1 MPLTPWK
8 IGACAPAAGRACRAP
23 ARGADRGDDDEEFDG
38 AQPQRAGAGS
48 REPSPDIEAL
58 RRLEALQPAYERLR
72 ADRIRAESDVERLT
86 RRNSPPPGPRPAR
99 ELGTDDEGEIRRMI
113 EEARAE
119 NARRV
124 EAFAQA
130 LRAVQDRLDALD
142 AGR

>member
-1 MPLTPWK
+1 MPPES
-8 IGACAPAAGRACRAP
+8 
-23 ARGADRGDDDEEFDG
+23 GDDGETDG
-38 AQPQRAGAGS
+38 AQPQRQDAGS
-48 REPSPDIEAL
+48 RDSSPDLEAL

-86 RRNSPPPGPRPAR
+86 AELAAAR
-99 ELGTDDEGEIRRMI
+99 AQAREELGTDDEAEIRRMI

-124 EAFAQA
+124 EAFAQS

>member
-1 MPLTPWK
+1 MERSRK
-8 IGACAPAAGRACRAP
+8 GQ
-23 ARGADRGDDDEEFDG
+23 D
-38 AQPQRAGAGS
+38 AGS
-48 REPSPDIEAL
+48 REAGPDVEAL

-86 RRNSPPPGPRPAR
+86 AELAAAR
-99 ELGTDDEGEIRRMI
+99 AQAREELGTDDEAEIRRMI

-130 LRAVQDRLDALD
+130 LRGVQDRLDALD
-142 AGR
+142 GGR

>member
-1 MPLTPWK
+1 MERNRKGQEPRIQEK
-8 IGACAPAAGRACRAP
+8 
-23 ARGADRGDDDEEFDG
+23 RGAET
-38 AQPQRAGAGS
+38 
-48 REPSPDIEAL
+48 SPEAEAL

-86 RRNSPPPGPRPAR
+86 AELAAAR
-99 ELGTDDEGEIRRMI
+99 AQAREELGTDDETEIRRMI

-142 AGR
+142 TGR

>member
-1 MPLTPWK
+1 MERSRKGQDPGLRE
-8 IGACAPAAGRACRAP
+8 AG
-23 ARGADRGDDDEEFDG
+23 
-38 AQPQRAGAGS
+38 
-48 REPSPDIEAL
+48 PDVEAL

-86 RRNSPPPGPRPAR
+86 AELAAAR
-99 ELGTDDEGEIRRMI
+99 AQAREELGTDDEAEIRRMI

-124 EAFAQA
+124 EAFAQS

-142 AGR
+142 PGR

>member
-1 MPLTPWK
+1 ME
-8 IGACAPAAGRACRAP
+8 R
-23 ARGADRGDDDEEFDG
+23 
-38 AQPQRAGAGS
+38 S
-48 REPSPDIEAL
+48 RKGQDTGPRDSSPDLEAL

-86 RRNSPPPGPRPAR
+86 AELAAAR
-99 ELGTDDEGEIRRMI
+99 AQAREELGTDDEAEIRRMI

-124 EAFAQA
+124 EAFAQS
-130 LRAVQDRLDALD
+130 LRAVQARLDALD

>member
-1 MPLTPWK
+1 MERSRKGQEP
-8 IGACAPAAGRACRAP
+8 
-23 ARGADRGDDDEEFDG
+23 
-38 AQPQRAGAGS
+38 GS
-48 REPSPDIEAL
+48 REPGPDVEAL

-86 RRNSPPPGPRPAR
+86 AELAAAR
-99 ELGTDDEGEIRRMI
+99 AQAREELGTDDEAEIRRMI

-124 EAFAQA
+124 EAFAQS

-142 AGR
+142 PGR